1 MNLANKITLVR
12 VFMIPVYLFVYMAKP
27 FGLTPSL
34 WAALIIFSAA
44 AITDAI
50 DGHIARRYKQE
61 SNFGRL
67 MDPLADK
74 LLVCAALVAFVASGS
89 LPAWAVIILISREFY
104 ISGLRQL
111 ALTSGKVLA
120 ASSSAKF
127 KTITQITLVI
137 YVLIPIQIFRFD
149 WLVMIV
155 LIVTVAASIFSA
167 VEYTVK
173 NKNVVGLKE

>member
-1 MNLANKITLVR
+1 MNLANKITLIR
-12 VFMIPVYLFVYMAKP
+12 VFMIPVFLFVYMAKP
-27 FGLTPSL
+27 FGMTPSL
-34 WAALIIFSAA
+34 WVALIIFSLA

-50 DGHIARRYKQE
+50 DGHIARQRNMV

-127 KTITQITLVI
+127 KTIFQIILII
-137 YVLIPIQIFRFD
+137 YVLMPIQMFRFD
-149 WLVMIV
+149 WLVMVV
-155 LIVTVAASIFSA
+155 LIITVAASVFSA
-167 VEYTVK
+167 AEYTYNNNDVL
-173 NKNVVGLKE
+173 GMD

>member
-1 MNLANKITLVR
+1 MNLANKITLIR
-12 VFMIPVYLFVYMAKP
+12 VFMIPVFLFVYMAKP
-27 FGLTPSL
+27 FGVTPSL
-34 WAALIIFSAA
+34 WAALIIFSLA

-50 DGHIARRYKQE
+50 DGYIARQQNLV

-74 LLVCAALVAFVASGS
+74 LLVCAAFVAFVASGS

-120 ASSSAKF
+120 ASGSAKF

-137 YVLIPIQIFRFD
+137 YVLMPIQMFRFE
-149 WLVMIV
+149 WLVMVV
-155 LIVTVAASIFSA
+155 LIIAVLASIFSA

-173 NKNVVGLKE
+173 NKDVVII